1 MSPDPQGAAESL
13 VGEIGKSSAG
23 AAEPVLRGQHPV
35 VAFAGGNLAEERPYD
50 VDVTASADA
59 GPPTAGAAP
68 RRAAPRT
75 ISPEVAR
82 RYLAIHHFLAP
93 PRSLPA
99 GPDGVLAVF
108 DRL

>member
-50 VDVTASADA
+50 VDVAANADA
-59 GPPTAGAAP
+59 EPPTAGAAP
-68 RRAAPRT
+68 RRAADDLPRGRPPLPRDPP
-75 ISPEVAR
+75 SPRA
-82 RYLAIHHFLAP
+82 AP
-93 PRSLPA
+93 VTPA

>member
-50 VDVTASADA
+50 VDVAANADA
-59 GPPTAGAAP
+59 EPPTAGAAP
-68 RRAAPRT
+68 PT
-75 ISPEVAR
+75 ISREVAR